1 MSDLKKLL
9 SDAASGDRRAAANL
23 LPLVYEELRKLA
35 AARMAAESSD
45 HTLQPTALVH
55 EAFLRLIGTAD
66 TARWAN
72 HNQFFAAAAEAM
84 RRILVESARR
94 KQTAKRGGRPIR
106 SALDPDRL
114 SRPTFD
120 PDQWIDLDDVLS
132 RFEVVDSV
140 AAELTKLRVFG
151 GLSVEQ
157 AGEVL
162 GISRANAFRMW
173 TYAQAWLTAALA
185 DKSAEKTDSP

>member
-72 HNQFFAAAAEAM
+72 HNQYSPHGLGRGEYWSSLLAAS
-84 RRILVESARR
+84 RRQNEGDDPSAPHSTRIGSR
-94 KQTAKRGGRPIR
+94 DRPLIR
-106 SALDPDRL
+106 TSG
-114 SRPTFD
+114 S
-120 PDQWIDLDDVLS
+120 I
-132 RFEVVDSV
+132 
-140 AAELTKLRVFG
+140 
-151 GLSVEQ
+151 
-157 AGEVL
+157 
-162 GISRANAFRMW
+162 W
-173 TYAQAWLTAALA
+173 TT
-185 DKSAEKTDSP
+185 S